1 MQCGICLPD
10 MAVQIEYQI
19 QEVQSALK
27 EADEIYRQFRAA
39 ILANPPLPRNIVP
52 VEWIPISDQ

>member
-1 MQCGICLPD
+1 MQCELPLPD
-10 MAVQIEYQI
+10 LAVQIESQI

-27 EADEIYRQFRAA
+27 EADEVFRQFRAA
-39 ILANPPLPRNIVP
+39 ILANPPLAENIVP